1 MPRMRLL
8 CGLSS
13 TQNDR
18 YFIYDNYNVPKY
30 ISFLPIL
37 LMVIVVYGAFYP
49 IRVYLTVLVY
59 LAYFNY
65 LACLSYL
72 DCLSVLAHFSFLASL

>member
-1 MPRMRLL
+1 MYVYVCM
-8 CGLSS
+8 
-13 TQNDR
+13 
-18 YFIYDNYNVPKY
+18 YVPKN